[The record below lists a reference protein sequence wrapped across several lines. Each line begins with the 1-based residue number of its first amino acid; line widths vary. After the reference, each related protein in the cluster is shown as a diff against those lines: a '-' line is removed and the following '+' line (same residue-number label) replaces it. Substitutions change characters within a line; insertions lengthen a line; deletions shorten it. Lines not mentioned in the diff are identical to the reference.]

1 MAYLDAV
8 SRMGLEG
15 SPARQYAGFAA
26 TASAAITGGITEA
39 QAVAGGE
46 TFTAELT
53 ADTYLA
59 AGTGPIGSIA
69 NTQALIDGIVSAQ
82 GEAAGWNAVRS
93 SIAVT
98 DITRTSDTV
107 ATLTLPALAYSITAD
122 ETLTWTIP
130 AEAVAG
136 SDAIVGAPTITITNA
151 AEAVPEVT
159 GGGWA
164 AQYFYDKYVE
174 QRREREEEREKV
186 RVQVESIEDDTDA
199 QIARLLHKQ
208 IEQDARRS
216 ELESLEA
223 LVKSTYTERQERLA
237 LEYNER
243 VAKAYVRAATQAN
256 FSAMEAFEREMDRAR
271 EEEEFL
277 FLAMTVLQ

>member
-39 QAVAGGE
+39 QAVAGGQ
-46 TFTAELT
+46 TFTAELP

-59 AGTGPIGSIA
+59 AGTGPIGTEA

-130 AEAVAG
+130 AEAIAG
-136 SDAIVGAPTITITNA
+136 ASPIIGAPTITITNA

-164 AQYFYDKYVE
+164 ALNWYDGYRQKKR
-174 QRREREEEREKV
+174 RREKRRDEILEE
-186 RVQVESIEDDTDA
+186 IEEIIDETDSEIA
-199 QIARLLHKQ
+199 QLLHKQ
-208 IEQDARRS
+208 IEVAAREVELA
-216 ELESLEA
+216 ELEAMVQS
-223 LVKSTYTERQERLA
+223 SYTRKQVEKA
-237 LEYNER
+237 AEYSDN
-243 VAKAYVRAATQAN
+243 VAKAYVRAAVQAN
-256 FSAMEAFEREMDRAR
+256 FSAVEAFEREMEQVR
-271 EEEEFL
+271 EDEEFL
-277 FLAMTVLQ
+277 LLAVALLQ